1 MPVRTSL
8 LALGLLLAA
17 APAWAANTAA
27 PPTQGQMAP
36 QQQRMPNT
44 AAPQGQ
50 AQMTLQQQKM
60 KNCNAD
66 ASARG
71 LKGPARNSFMSQCL
85 KGSTAGSAMNAAP
98 TKEQT
103 CMTQA
108 DNQKLAGAAR
118 ASFMKRCTAG

>member
-8 LALGLLLAA
+8 LALGLLLGA
-17 APAWAANTAA
+17 APAWAANAA
-27 PPTQGQMAP
+27 PPPTQGQMA

-44 AAPQGQ
+44 ATPQ
-50 AQMTLQQQKM
+50 AQMSLQQQKM

-66 ASARG
+66 AAARG
-71 LKGPARNSFMSQCL
+71 LTGAARNGFMSQCL
-85 KGSTAGSAMNAAP
+85 KGSTAGSAMHAAP